1 LVRAEWIYDINI
13 IYSIL
18 KEYTNTWGEVNLM
31 IEQQAEVLFSAEDI
45 EKNKVISALAYIL
58 FFLPLVVCPE
68 SSFGKFHA
76 NQGLLLLI
84 VGFAGSIVLGIIP
97 VIGWI
102 ILPLFSLIVF
112 IFGIMGL
119 IGALNGKA
127 KELPIIGKYR
137 IMK

>member
-1 LVRAEWIYDINI
+1 MNSINI
-13 IYSIL
+13 IYDKNIMYSAL
-18 KEYTNTWGEVNLM
+18 KEYTNTWGEVSLM
-31 IEQQAEVLFSAEDI
+31 SEQQVEVLFSAEDV

-84 VGFAGSIVLGIIP
+84 VGIVGNIVLGIIP
-97 VIGWI
+97 LIGWI
-102 ILPLFSLIVF
+102 ILPLFALVVF
-112 IFGIMGL
+112 IFGIMGI

-127 KELPIIGKYR
+127 KELPVIGKYR
-137 IMK
+137 IIK

>member
-1 LVRAEWIYDINI
+1 
-13 IYSIL
+13 
-18 KEYTNTWGEVNLM
+18 M

>member
-31 IEQQAEVLFSAEDI
+31 IEQQAEVLFSTEDV

>member
-1 LVRAEWIYDINI
+1 M
-13 IYSIL
+13 S
-18 KEYTNTWGEVNLM
+18 
-31 IEQQAEVLFSAEDI
+31 EQQVEVLFSAEDI

-58 FFLPLVVCPE
+58 FFLPLVACPE

-84 VGFAGSIVLGIIP
+84 VGLAGSIVLSIIP

-102 ILPLFSLIVF
+102 ILPLFSLVVF

>member
-1 LVRAEWIYDINI
+1 
-13 IYSIL
+13 
-18 KEYTNTWGEVNLM
+18 M

-102 ILPLFSLIVF
+102 ILPLFSMIVF

>member
-1 LVRAEWIYDINI
+1 M
-13 IYSIL
+13 S
-18 KEYTNTWGEVNLM
+18 
-31 IEQQAEVLFSAEDI
+31 EQQIEGLFSAEDI

-58 FFLPLVVCPE
+58 FFLPLIACPE

-84 VGFAGSIVLGIIP
+84 VGIIGNIVLGIIP

-102 ILPLFSLIVF
+102 ILPIFGLVVF
-112 IFGIMGL
+112 ILCIMGL

-137 IMK
+137 IIK